1 MKNIKLLFLLILLSL
16 GVNAQN
22 GNFTSSYQM
31 SIGTSFSVL
40 DDVKESELVGY
51 EAMLG
56 YRFQESILFEAGFG
70 NYGLSESKQYEF
82 KPVLVRFKSM
92 IPVSDYASLYLGG
105 GAAYD
110 DKSYPLL
117 TAGVNYRIDDNWYVD
132 AGYQGIFDI
141 EAVDTNLYSFN
152 VSLVYRFTNKEEVTP
167 ALEVI
172 PIVKDT
178 PTIPVVAED
187 KKTIVPV
194 EKIVA
199 CVKKSADY
207 KVKEGDY
214 IISIARQHNMT
225 LPHFLKVNKQFN
237 SRNINLIYPGE
248 IISYSYIDC
257 EL

>member
-1 MKNIKLLFLLILLSL
+1 MKNIKLLFLLIFLSS

-22 GNFTSSYQM
+22 GSFTSSYQM

-40 DDVKESELVGY
+40 DDVKESESVGY

-56 YRFQESILFEAGFG
+56 YRFKESILFEAGFG
-70 NYGLSESKQYEF
+70 NYGLSES

-172 PIVKDT
+172 PIVKDI
-178 PTIPVVAED
+178 PTMPVVAED

-194 EKIVA
+194 EEIVA
-199 CVKKSADY
+199 CIKKSADY

-214 IISIARQHNMT
+214 IISIARKHNMT
-225 LPHFLKVNKQFN
+225 LSNFLQVNKQFN

-248 IISYSYIDC
+248 IISYNYIVC
-257 EL
+257 E

>member
-1 MKNIKLLFLLILLSL
+1 MKSIKLLLLLIYLPSLSY
-16 GVNAQN
+16 AQI
-22 GNFTSSYQM
+22 SPYQM
-31 SIGTSFSVL
+31 SIGAAFSVL
-40 DDVKESELVGY
+40 DDIKESESIGY

-56 YRFQESILFEAGFG
+56 YRFKGAILFEAGFG
-70 NYGLSESKQYEF
+70 NYGLSGSKPYEF

-152 VSLVYRFTNKEEVTP
+152 FSLVYRFTNKEEVTP

-248 IISYSYIDC
+248 IISYSYIGC
-257 EL
+257 E